1 MNNPDPTL
9 PVAEK
14 KERKMPVCIQK
25 IKAWA
30 DTHLTYE
37 RLIILDAVLAVIHV
51 TTMCIVWIQWLML
64 FTLVFIRG
72 TRMFLWGWSKRT
84 QQPVWYD
91 REYKFR
97 KYSTWFYFPIA
108 LGFQVLTMFTN
119 YCKNANDEY
128 SCRMAYFF
136 TFLVLLILY
145 VPIDL
150 LLYRIVSNNYATKF
164 PNGVTKE
171 EQPAA

>member
-14 KERKMPVCIQK
+14 KGPKMPACIQK
-25 IKAWA
+25 LKAWA

-51 TTMCIVWIQWLML
+51 VTMCIVWIQWLML

-84 QQPVWYD
+84 
-91 REYKFR
+91 
-97 KYSTWFYFPIA
+97 
-108 LGFQVLTMFTN
+108 
-119 YCKNANDEY
+119 
-128 SCRMAYFF
+128 
-136 TFLVLLILY
+136 
-145 VPIDL
+145 
-150 LLYRIVSNNYATKF
+150 
-164 PNGVTKE
+164 
-171 EQPAA
+171 